1 MAEQSVVWGHP
12 CPQMVFLGLQGAAL
26 GGAGL
31 GKDSKSPGQLWS
43 PAAPSPDLT
52 LALPAYLG
60 QVPPGRGSP
69 GSGWLYQGPEGRN
82 SAFTSQAG
90 VRWLPF
96 PGLLGVPQGF
106 ASSLLCLHC
115 AFVIIIT
122 ERSHRAGFSEPRPL

>member
-12 CPQMVFLGLQGAAL
+12 CPQMVFSGLQGAAL

-31 GKDSKSPGQLWS
+31 GKDSKSPGQLW
-43 PAAPSPDLT
+43 PQL
-52 LALPAYLG
+52 LPALTSPWRCLLTWG
-60 QVPPGRGSP
+60 QVPPARRSP
-69 GSGWLYQGPEGRN
+69 GSGWLYQGPEGRS
-82 SAFTSQAG
+82 SAVTARAG
-90 VRWLPF
+90 VRWLPL